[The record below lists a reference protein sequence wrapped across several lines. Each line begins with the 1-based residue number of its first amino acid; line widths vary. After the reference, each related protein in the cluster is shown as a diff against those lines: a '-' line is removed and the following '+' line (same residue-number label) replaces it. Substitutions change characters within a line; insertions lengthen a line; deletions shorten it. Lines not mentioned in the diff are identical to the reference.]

1 MKRILLILAAIILCG
16 SAVKAQ
22 SDYKPLVVEGR
33 KWTYYCLDQNNKST
47 PKYQEYQYNIEFN
60 GDTLI
65 DGKIYKR
72 GYRYV
77 GDKLN
82 TKVEY
87 PWVYMRE
94 ENQMVYSIKNNNR
107 FASYPEFGWFL
118 QRNDHGTLR
127 NNGSEEALVYNF
139 LSDTKKLEE
148 VGPDNIRYQGCV
160 EAGVGFDFSA
170 GDLFTSAF
178 SAPVN
183 ANGASFPCGLRWIID
198 EKGDTIHK
206 GCLYKRNLYSSFKE
220 GYRQVYSLRGV
231 GDGGADILYNIEFK
245 GSITINGK
253 IYKKCYR
260 YVGDKLD
267 ENKTVPLAFVRSE
280 QLQEYYIANND
291 YKYSADNFDWP
302 LRDCLINDGK
312 EHLIVSYVNFS
323 SRNSFALN
331 KAYEM
336 SEVWIDNQRVNTFIC
351 DNATFIQGFG
361 IDSKDKGDALLPFN
375 RQNSNASPTIGLHHI
390 ENLNGDIVYCGKLY
404 NSSDYNPMVVEGRT
418 WTYFASHYDGELGET
433 GPEFLYNITID
444 GTTEIGGVT
453 YHNAYRYKGDK
464 LDKNATQPAAYLRED
479 GKKVYAI
486 MNTESDPEFMLGDYD
501 DSETVLYDFE
511 APLNPQWVWSEEETV
526 GVTEDRFVT
535 EDAVS
540 RRVWRTNTGLEL
552 IEGIGL
558 NNYYSELLAPIYP
571 LPTGGSAISTALA
584 YVSDL
589 YGNIIFKG
597 INYGKKPY
605 TPLVSRAQDE
615 GLKFV
620 YYAEGT
626 RPTAGGTL
634 QEEKYVYK
642 IELKGQTKINGIN
655 YTNVYRYRD
664 ALASDAV
671 PCAYVLE
678 TDMVVYGRRNAAY
691 KPDAA
696 GFDRN
701 IAPQDCFG
709 FDDEDAVLYDFKGA
723 RLTPVTEDGE
733 WVESQTTVDGM
744 DCLKWMF
751 RRKGDDK
758 YIRTWIE
765 GIGVDDRFGDLV
777 TPDYA
782 PATGFDHTTIELHHV
797 EKADGEIIYK
807 GTAFGKW
814 AGIEQ
819 VSGDTAKTVAGV
831 RYYNLL
837 GVESAEPFSG
847 VNVVVTTYT
856 DGSRQARKVIR

>member
-22 SDYKPLVVEGR
+22 SDYKPLVVEGK
-33 KWTYYCLDQNNKST
+33 KWNM
-47 PKYQEYQYNIEFN
+47 KYENPEMLEEPYKYSYFIN
-60 GDTLI
+60 GDTVISGIAAKKLYVENEGNA
-65 DGKIYKR
+65 GKTAYKLALFEQ
-72 GYRYV
+72 GEKVMFIPDKSKTSYV
-77 GDKLN
+77 LYDFGGKVGSSVTVNNQIHPEWASEMTVNTQCDVKCNDAEWHCLN
-82 TKVEY
+82 V
-87 PWVYMRE
+87 
-94 ENQMVYSIKNNNR
+94 QL
-107 FASYPEFGWFL
+107 ASGGSFLSGWWIE
-118 QRNDHGTLR
+118 GI
-127 NNGSEEALVYNF
+127 GSELGLLNNAGF
-139 LSDTKKLEE
+139 GA
-148 VGPDNIRYQGCV
+148 VGNTHFFESC
-160 EAGVGFDFSA
+160 E
-170 GDLFTSAF
+170 L
-178 SAPVN
+178 
-183 ANGASFPCGLRWIID
+183 
-198 EKGDTIHK
+198 
-206 GCLYKRNLYSSFKE
+206 
-220 GYRQVYSLRGV
+220 
-231 GDGGADILYNIEFK
+231 
-245 GSITINGK
+245 NGK
-253 IYKKCYR
+253 IIFTMDAFRKEIYK
-260 YVGDKLD
+260 
-267 ENKTVPLAFVRSE
+267 PL
-280 QLQEYYIANND
+280 
-291 YKYSADNFDWP
+291 
-302 LRDCLINDGK
+302 
-312 EHLIVSYVNFS
+312 
-323 SRNSFALN
+323 
-331 KAYEM
+331 
-336 SEVWIDNQRVNTFIC
+336 
-351 DNATFIQGFG
+351 
-361 IDSKDKGDALLPFN
+361 
-375 RQNSNASPTIGLHHI
+375 
-390 ENLNGDIVYCGKLY
+390 
-404 NSSDYNPMVVEGRT
+404 VVEGRT

-486 MNTESDPEFMLGDYD
+486 MNTESDSEFMLGDYD
-501 DSETVLYDFE
+501 DSEIVLYDFE

-634 QEEKYVYK
+634 QEEKYVYN
-642 IELKGQTKINGIN
+642 IELKGQTQINGIN
-655 YTNVYRYRD
+655 YTNVYRYSD

-701 IAPQDCFG
+701 IAPQDCG
-709 FDDEDAVLYDFKGA
+709 GLTDEDAVLYDFKGA

-765 GIGVDDRFGDLV
+765 GIGVDDRFGDLI

-782 PATGFDHTTIELHHV
+782 PATGFDQTQPELHHV

-807 GTAFGKW
+807 GTAFGK

-837 GVESAEPFSG
+837 GVESAEPFQG

-856 DGSRQARKVIR
+856 DGTRQARKVIR

>member
-1 MKRILLILAAIILCG
+1 MKKILIICLAFI
-16 SAVKAQ
+16 SAVTQVKA
-22 SDYKPLVVEGR
+22 DYNPMVVEGR
-33 KWTYYCLDQNNKST
+33 KWTYYAEKHSYEWGITDTYLVN
-47 PKYQEYQYNIEFN
+47 FVLN
-60 GDTLI
+60 GT
-65 DGKIYKR
+65 
-72 GYRYV
+72 
-77 GDKLN
+77 
-82 TKVEY
+82 T
-87 PWVYMRE
+87 
-94 ENQMVYSIKNNNR
+94 
-107 FASYPEFGWFL
+107 A
-118 QRNDHGTLR
+118 
-127 NNGSEEALVYNF
+127 
-139 LSDTKKLEE
+139 
-148 VGPDNIRYQGCV
+148 
-160 EAGVGFDFSA
+160 
-170 GDLFTSAF
+170 
-178 SAPVN
+178 
-183 ANGASFPCGLRWIID
+183 
-198 EKGDTIHK
+198 
-206 GCLYKRNLYSSFKE
+206 
-220 GYRQVYSLRGV
+220 
-231 GDGGADILYNIEFK
+231 
-245 GSITINGK
+245 INGK
-253 IYKKCYR
+253 TYANAYTYRDELDMGTMQPIAYLREDGGKVYVVKVYADEDINAQTEEVLYDYENPVNPEFSWKEEGEEYSVGEIRSEDGVNRRVYRMDAYELVEGIGPNCIGASLLNPTGTRPLSNYTLLSLESVKDADGKLIYKGIYYGKKPLEPSLVVEGKKWNMKYENPDKIGSYEYAYYLEGDTTISGMACKKLYSFNENNSGVVAYKAALYETVEGVGLFPEGSKIGYGLYDFR
-260 YVGDKLD
+260 VSPDYDVNISTSFNSESKPCFMTYVD
-267 ENKTVPLAFVRSE
+267 EQIVNCNGADWRCVHVKRKSDELIDYDAGWWIEGIGSE
-280 QLQEYYIANND
+280 LGLLNN
-291 YKYSADNFDWP
+291 A
-302 LRDCLINDGK
+302 
-312 EHLIVSYVNFS
+312 
-323 SRNSFALN
+323 
-331 KAYEM
+331 
-336 SEVWIDNQRVNTFIC
+336 
-351 DNATFIQGFG
+351 GFG
-361 IDSKDKGDALLPFN
+361 AVGNTHFFESC
-375 RQNSNASPTIGLHHI
+375 
-390 ENLNGDIVYCGKLY
+390 ELNGKIIFTMDAFRKEIYKPL
-404 NSSDYNPMVVEGRT
+404 VVEGRT

-634 QEEKYVYK
+634 QEEKYVYN
-642 IELKGQTKINGIN
+642 IELKGQTQINGIN
-655 YTNVYRYRD
+655 YTNVYRYSN

-678 TDMVVYGRRNAAY
+678 MDMVVYGRRNAAY
-691 KPDAA
+691 KPDAS

-701 IAPQDCFG
+701 IAPQDCG
-709 FDDEDAVLYDFKGA
+709 GLTDEDAVLYDFKGA

-751 RRKGDDK
+751 RLKGDDK

-782 PATGFDHTTIELHHV
+782 PATGFDQTQPELHHV

-837 GVESAEPFSG
+837 GVESAEPFQG

-856 DGSRQARKVIR
+856 DGTRQAHKVIR